1 MHKYVI
7 VAPDG
12 THYFPFEGC
21 RLLELPEYQDEY
33 FDMDEFVEQNTS
45 NLGMKITAEFD
56 DGEVV
61 HS

>member
-1 MHKYVI
+1 
-7 VAPDG
+7 
-12 THYFPFEGC
+12 
-21 RLLELPEYQDEY
+21 
-33 FDMDEFVEQNTS
+33 MDEFVEQNTS